1 MSRYLIQKINKLNI
15 LFIKKLNSK
24 MRQTTKKSYK
34 IFILYLLEVRSKAR
48 EVENLRPLKII

>member
-1 MSRYLIQKINKLNI
+1 MSRYLIQKIN
-15 LFIKKLNSK
+15 KLNSK

>member
-24 MRQTTKKSYK
+24 MRQTTKKSYN